1 MTLQLKFDQ
10 QRLERVQPSA
20 HGSDAEKIYV
30 VPRKSSRRS
39 EDNLVF

>member
-10 QRLERVQPSA
+10 QRLERVQPSV

-30 VPRKSSRRS
+30 VP
-39 EDNLVF
+39 